1 MAPNGPRI
9 TEEMLEQ
16 LPELRMIGDLEGD
29 RFANR
34 IDMDAA
40 FARGIPVVDTTQGT
54 SYPVSEWALG
64 LTLIAL
70 KNAGADFRAMT
81 GGEGFDRGKGGNLGQ
96 EDLWGKDV
104 GLVGCGFMGRRLL
117 ELLRPFQT
125 NVFVYDPYLP
135 AETADMLGF
144 TQTTLER
151 VMGMDV
157 VISLVPQTPA
167 TDKLIGAKEI
177 ALLKPGA
184 AFVNVSRGAVVD
196 TDALVARLE
205 KGPPAAPS
213 PPRPLARSAPETDA
227 LLV

>member
-1 MAPNGPRI
+1 
-9 TEEMLEQ
+9 
-16 LPELRMIGDLEGD
+16 
-29 RFANR
+29 
-34 IDMDAA
+34 
-40 FARGIPVVDTTQGT
+40 
-54 SYPVSEWALG
+54 
-64 LTLIAL
+64 
-70 KNAGADFRAMT
+70 
-81 GGEGFDRGKGGNLGQ
+81 
-96 EDLWGKDV
+96 
-104 GLVGCGFMGRRLL
+104 
-117 ELLRPFQT
+117 
-125 NVFVYDPYLP
+125 
-135 AETADMLGF
+135 MLGF